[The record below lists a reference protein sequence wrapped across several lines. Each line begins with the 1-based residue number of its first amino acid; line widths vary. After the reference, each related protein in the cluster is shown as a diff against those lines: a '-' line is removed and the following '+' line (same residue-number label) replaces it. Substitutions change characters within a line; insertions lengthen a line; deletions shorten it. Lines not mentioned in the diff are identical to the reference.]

1 MYLDELKTHH
11 FIYIKKALLE
21 TQLFD
26 HENDRKS
33 GYHGI
38 RHVVDDANGK
48 SHNGTARW
56 VRTLNREHNIY

>member
-48 SHNGTARW
+48 SHNGK
-56 VRTLNREHNIY
+56 